1 MKLML
6 KITTSILLIT
16 TTTLI
21 SCGKGPGNNSA
32 SQPPILPPTI
42 TDTLK
47 GKEFTFTGLTW
58 NYWLDSFNELT
69 ISIENRPD
77 FFGMNW
83 PLEVF
88 VKNVADT
95 AWIQVHPNVTPGYI
109 YGISYQRNLHVSP
122 YPYIHPWSADTQLAG
137 TKASLKIRFL

>member
-21 SCGKGPGNNSA
+21 SCGKDPGNNST
-32 SQPPILPPTI
+32 SQPPTI

-47 GKEFTFTGLTW
+47 GKEFTFPGLTW

-77 FFGMNW
+77 FFGTNRTF
-83 PLEVF
+83 EVF

-95 AWIQVHPNVTPGYI
+95 AWTQVLPNLTPGYI

-122 YPYIHPWSADTQLAG
+122 YPYIQPWSADTQLAG